1 MIETTNDRLTDIKAS
16 IFHENEIRV
25 NRLIGYVIF
34 CLAILNLLSATL
46 NYAGV
51 FETDYQGLYKI
62 YACISILLLAGIGIA
77 LLASRKF
84 HFLTKIILLATLI
97 AANTITA
104 FYFFTYSRILFA
116 IPIFL
121 SVGYYQRKVSI
132 YASVLVWIGL
142 MYTAFYPGNSY
153 LAQYSSTA
161 ILEEVIIPQTWVIL
175 LLMAIAVSFASSGKK
190 QVIRQAEKSFQLSSV
205 ESEISLTAKIQGS
218 VLPPQQYTSPD
229 KAVKIKATI
238 TPAKE
243 VAGDFYDYFT
253 LDNDRIAVLIA
264 DVSDKGLPAAMFMMQ
279 VRESIRNLLHNS
291 KSILEAVQKTN
302 LYLTKNNNGGMF
314 VTAWIGILNTKT
326 GIGKYI
332 NAGHLPPFVKRSN
345 GTIETLKNDPDVF
358 MGTFENA
365 EYTSHPFEL
374 KKGDTLVLFTDGA
387 TDAMNADNQQFGIE
401 KLKSFIANLT
411 VPEAICEEIS
421 NEIFRY
427 SQKNLFD
434 DITIL
439 SLNANIDYKPQ
450 TLEINVDT
458 SEKNTT
464 EIIDNVNSFLEKVDC
479 PDDTRKSIDI
489 IIDEIC
495 DNIKEYAYGNTSGLM
510 HVKCEIGAN
519 IAKLVF
525 EDYGKAFDPLSE
537 SAPKKGSVLNVGGLG
552 IHFVK
557 NLSDEISYER
567 IGDMNRLTV
576 KIIWNT

>member
-332 NAGHLPPFVKRSN
+332 NAGHLPPFVKRCN

-537 SAPKKGSVLNVGGLG
+537 SVPKKGSVLNVGGLG
-552 IHFVK
+552 IHFVR

>member
-175 LLMAIAVSFASSGKK
+175 LLMAIAVSFASSGKRQIQK
-190 QVIRQAEKSFQLSSV
+190 QAQKTFELSAM
-205 ESEISLTAKIQGS
+205 ESEIALSARIQGS
-218 VLPPQQYTSPD
+218 VLPPAHYTSPD
-229 KAVKIKATI
+229 KAVEIKATI
-238 TPAKE
+238 APAKD

-253 LDNDRIAVLIA
+253 LNNNNIAVLIA
-264 DVSDKGLPAAMFMMQ
+264 DVSDKGLPAAMFMMRA
-279 VRESIRNLLHNS
+279 RETIRNLVHNS
-291 KSILEAVQKTN
+291 KSLLEAIEKTN

-332 NAGHLPPFVKRSN
+332 NAGHLPPFVKRGN
-345 GTIETLKNDPDVF
+345 GSVEMLKNDPDIF
-358 MGTFENA
+358 MGSFEKA
-365 EYTSHPFEL
+365 KYTSHLFEL
-374 KKGDTLVLFTDGA
+374 KKGDTLILYTDGA
-387 TDAMNADNQQFGIE
+387 TDAMNLQNEAFGTE
-401 KLKSFIANLT
+401 NLRRRIAMT
-411 VPEAICEEIS
+411 QSSQDICEDIS
-421 NEIFRY
+421 NEVIQY
-427 SQKNLFD
+427 STKNLFD

-439 SLNANIDYKPQ
+439 SLHSSIDYNPLILDIKAN
-450 TLEINVDT
+450 TT
-458 SEKNTT
+458 EKNTS
-464 EIIDNVNSFLEKVDC
+464 EIIDRANIVLEKVNC
-479 PDDTRKSIDI
+479 PENTRKSIDI
-489 IIDEIC
+489 VIDEIC

-537 SAPKKGSVLNVGGLG
+537 SVTKKGSVLNVGGLG